1 MFVFGGDTTMKTI
14 IYAVEVPKGII
25 IQGENFIIIGTGE
38 N

>member
-1 MFVFGGDTTMKTI
+1 MKTI

-38 N
+38 TQHGKRVFS